1 MDMRLGGTEMTT
13 RNRPWVLGLI
23 ALAAM
28 MSSACA
34 SMTINKLLAE
44 PERYTRR
51 DVTLRGD
58 VVKSA
63 SVLGHGAYELDDG
76 TGRIWVVSKRGV
88 PRKGAHIKTTG
99 RVKDVVDL
107 GGVIDLPRELKSG
120 LVLVERD
127 HEAD

>member
-1 MDMRLGGTEMTT
+1 MTT
-13 RNRPWVLGLI
+13 PTRSWAVVLL
-23 ALAAM
+23 ALAAAA
-28 MSSACA
+28 SSACA
-34 SMTINKLLAE
+34 SMTINTLLAE

-51 DVTLRGD
+51 DITLKGD
-58 VVKSA
+58 VTKSA

-76 TGRIWVVSKRGV
+76 TGRIWVVSKHGV
-88 PRKGAHIKTTG
+88 PRKGARVKATG

-107 GGVIDLPRELKSG
+107 GSVIELPRELRSG